1 MATNNLSTFRA
12 LFIVKGIL
20 NLLIAFFFI
29 GYAAF
34 VISILNIEG
43 VRNNPDLTFNPGLL
57 VGVICGIGALIA
69 IVFGILTILAG
80 NYLTQHKN
88 YNFIFV
94 ITILNCLSG
103 VLGIILGVFTIIELT
118 KPEVK
123 ALFGKN

>member
-12 LFIVKGIL
+12 LFIVKGVL

-34 VISILNIEG
+34 VISIFNIEG
-43 VRNNPDLTFNPGLL
+43 IGNDPDLTFNPGWLI
-57 VGVICGIGALIA
+57 GVICGIGALLA

-80 NYLTQHKN
+80 NYLTQYKN